1 MTLRDFFDVSEFN
14 TSLTLDLGNGNE
26 IDICK
31 EDTVLINAL
40 GDIVI
45 DRVFLPTQPCKVCA
59 KTTLVREG
67 C

>member
-1 MTLRDFFDVSEFN
+1 MTLRDFFDVVEFK
-14 TSLTLDLGNGNE
+14 TSLTLDLGNDDE

-45 DRVFLPTQPCKVCA
+45 DRVFLPSQPCKVCA
-59 KTTLVREG
+59 KTVLVREG

>member
-1 MTLRDFFDVSEFN
+1 MTLRDFFDVSEFK
-14 TSLTLDLGNGNE
+14 TSLTLDLGNGDE
-26 IDICK
+26 IDISK

-45 DRVFLPTQPCKVCA
+45 DRVLLPSQPCKVCA
-59 KTTLVREG
+59 KTVLVREG